1 MPPDEEEYA
10 YLYNY
15 NNSTIRRYSL
25 ASGKDEA
32 LFEGRDILLSEINA
46 LTDKYIIAYC
56 VPYADAEWID
66 EEAREV
72 DSYFYMD
79 NADYYKLTY
88 DGEVVGRVGFYENER
103 GVIK

>member
-1 MPPDEEEYA
+1 MPDTDEYT
-10 YLYNY
+10 YIYNSY
-15 NNSTIRRYSL
+15 DSTYSRFNL
-25 ASGKDEA
+25 NEKKNEILFKGKE
-32 LFEGRDILLSEINA
+32 LLINHVAA
-46 LTDKYIIAYC
+46 LTDQYIIAYC